1 MLPLFIIALVFA
13 YKKDMNEYVKTY
25 NKKGQFIFYIG
36 IIGFIVVSLTYSILK
51 WIES

>member
-13 YKKDMNEYVKTY
+13 YKKDMDEYVKKY
-25 NKKGQFIFYIG
+25 DKKGQYIIYIS
-36 IIGFIVVSLTYSILK
+36 IIGFIVVSLTYSVFQ